1 MTRVC
6 SWSHATV
13 LVLSFFSAWPSARA
27 FAVRQRGGR
36 RQQQQQ
42 HQVPCASSSSLAN
55 DNSNYNLLEAVDAL
69 DHDYFVLRHGESL
82 ANVAGIIMAD
92 PSRACAAYGL
102 SETGQQQAALAAA
115 DVRQVYSDSSNSYHC
130 VVLLTSDLLR
140 AQETATIVWKQNADA
155 QLPVV
160 QIHQQQVIRETRLRE
175 RGFGTWDGTS
185 DDNYQKVWHDDA
197 GDASHTQQGVEAV
210 HQVMRRA
217 TEYVLEWDR
226 VLTQLYGNGRRC
238 MIVLVAHGDVLQ
250 ILQTAFEKMDGRLH
264 RSLPHLATAQLR
276 QLQLRT
282 EEER

>member
-1 MTRVC
+1 
-6 SWSHATV
+6 
-13 LVLSFFSAWPSARA
+13 
-27 FAVRQRGGR
+27 
-36 RQQQQQ
+36 
-42 HQVPCASSSSLAN
+42 VPCASSSSLAN
-55 DNSNYNLLEAVDAL
+55 DDNSNDNLLEAVDAL
-69 DHDYFVLRHGESL
+69 DHDYFALRHGESL

-102 SETGQQQAALAAA
+102 SERGQQQAASAAA
-115 DVRQVYSDSSNSYHC
+115 DVRQVYSDPSNSYHC

-140 AQETATIVWKQNADA
+140 AQETATIVWEENADA
-155 QLPVV
+155 QLLPVV

-185 DDNYQKVWHDDA
+185 DDNYHKVWHDDA
-197 GDASHTQQGVEAV
+197 GDASHTKQGVEAV

-217 TEYVLEWDR
+217 TECVLEWDR
-226 VLTQLYGNGRRC
+226 ALTELYGKRC
-238 MIVLVAHGDVLQ
+238 MVVLVAHGDVLQ